1 MLAIGIAAA
10 TALAVWWMT
19 TGLILMLDSQ
29 PRRTFRTSM
38 GAASGVLGAA
48 LFGIAYLRNDVSSTG
63 AYLGFG
69 CGIAVWGWLEMSFL
83 MGYLTGPRR
92 HACSAACGGWRHFVH
107 AIQAIL
113 YHELAIIALTGAA
126 FALSAAGPN
135 RIAAHAIL
143 LLWAMRVSTKLNLFF
158 GVRNPGTELL
168 PANLAY
174 LAGFFRRRPINFLFP
189 FSVTAATLATGIL
202 AGRLF
207 NAGTELATVS
217 TALLAT
223 LSGLGVLEH
232 WMLVLP
238 FSTTRL
244 WSWSLRARQAHGA

>member
-1 MLAIGIAAA
+1 MLAIGMAVA
-10 TALAVWWMT
+10 TALGVWWMA

-38 GAASGVLGAA
+38 GAASGLLGAA
-48 LFGIAYLRNDVSSTG
+48 LFGIGYLRSDVTPSG

-92 HACSAACGGWRHFVH
+92 HACPAGCAGARHFWH

-113 YHELAIIALTGAA
+113 YHELAILTLTGAA
-126 FALSAAGPN
+126 FALSAGGGN
-135 RIAAHAIL
+135 RIAAHAML
-143 LLWAMRVSTKLNLFF
+143 LLWAMRASTKLNLFL
-158 GVRNPGTELL
+158 GVRNPGAELL

-174 LAGFFRRRPINFLFP
+174 LGGYFRRGPINFLFP
-189 FSVTAATLATGIL
+189 LSVTAGTVATAML

-207 NAGTELATVS
+207 AGGTEFATAS

-223 LSGLGVLEH
+223 LSGLGVIEH

-238 FSTTRL
+238 FSTSSL
-244 WSWSLRARQAHGA
+244 WSWSLRARAVPGA